1 MDDWK
6 AANLHDVEKAVLDA
20 KARYED
26 KRQSKVRRYLG
37 DFAKRVHYY
46 GKIMD
51 MLAQQHPEYV
61 SLAWGAMKLLFVV
74 CLATSS
80 SLFKAYVDE

>member
-1 MDDWK
+1 MDSLSS
-6 AANLHDVEKAVLDA
+6 ASLHDVEKAVLDA

-26 KRQSKVRRYLG
+26 KKQSKTRSHLG

-74 CLATSS
+74 CLATSFS
-80 SLFKAYVDE
+80 FFKV

>member
-1 MDDWK
+1 MN
-6 AANLHDVEKAVLDA
+6 AASLQDVEKAVLDA
-20 KARYED
+20 KARYEN
-26 KRQSKVRRYLG
+26 KKQSKVRSYLA
-37 DFAKRVHYY
+37 DFAKRVNYY

-74 CLATSS
+74 CLTGSP
-80 SLFKAYVDE
+80 SLFKAEAY

>member
-1 MDDWK
+1 MDNLSS
-6 AANLHDVEKAVLDA
+6 ASLHDVERAVLDA

-26 KRQSKVRRYLG
+26 KKQFKIRSYLA

-74 CLATSS
+74 CLAPSS
-80 SLFKAYVDE
+80 SLLKI